1 MQSNHDDVTRWD
13 ETRQCFL
20 DRNGYPASA
29 RGLIY
34 NAATGMDGPINKIL
48 LEPTLTGTRIRSAGP
63 ATNVEVCS
71 GTTANGTGGGLVS
84 NSGKT
89 ALSWGEGGNI
99 TAMGTPLAM
108 YTNEIRLNGMGDT
121 QFIRY
126 NPSTTSTEI
135 AALNGGRFLTA
146 SGGSTIAA
154 TWDSNGFQAR
164 KYVRSSGAFSA
175 SQGGAL
181 SIATG
186 GTRRPLPLGAMT
198 NTGVSGS
205 AWGFGSVDAGN
216 VLIAPFTGTIRVMAR
231 IWSFAP
237 NDTTSYCHLRIY
249 HPTVDGTFT
258 DSDEGITM
266 GALVNNTQDVRATF
280 FAIATVNEFERVA
293 ITGSHLDGAS
303 KSIQVLD
310 YHVEYIA

>member
-20 DRNGYPASA
+20 DRNGYPANA
-29 RGLIY
+29 RGSIY

-63 ATNVEVCS
+63 ATNVEVYS
-71 GTTANGTGGGLVS
+71 GTTSNGTGGGLVS

-135 AALNGGRFLTA
+135 AALNGGRFLTS
-146 SGGSTIAA
+146 SGGSTIAT

-164 KYVRSSGAFSA
+164 KYMRSSGAFSA
-175 SQGGAL
+175 SQGSTLTVAA
-181 SIATG
+181 AT
-186 GTRRPLPLGAMT
+186 RSLLPLGTMT

-205 AWGFGSVDAGN
+205 AWTSGTIGSGN
-216 VLIAPFTGTIRVMAR
+216 VLVAPFTGTIRAHVR
-231 IWSFAP
+231 VCSFAS
-237 NDTTSYCHLRIY
+237 NTAANYIFLRVY
-249 HPTVDGTFT
+249 NPSVDATF
-258 DSDEGITM
+258 SDGDEIITI
-266 GALVNNTQDVRATF
+266 GALSNGTQDYRGAG
-280 FAIATVNEFERVA
+280 FAIVAVSAGERIGIA
-293 ITGSHLDGAS
+293 AHNGGGGGKDF
-303 KSIQVLD
+303 QVLD
-310 YHVEYIA
+310 YHLEYIG

>member
-20 DRNGYPASA
+20 DRNGYPANA
-29 RGLIY
+29 RGSIY

-63 ATNVEVCS
+63 ATNVEVYS
-71 GTTANGTGGGLVS
+71 GTTANGAGGGLVS
-84 NSGKT
+84 NTGTT
-89 ALSWGEGGNI
+89 ALTWG
-99 TAMGTPLAM
+99 LAGSELAANTTLIM
-108 YTNEIRLNGMGDT
+108 NGYEVRLNGLGDP

-126 NPSTTSTEI
+126 NSSNINVEI
-135 AALNGGRFLTA
+135 GSFTGGRILTG

-154 TWDSNGFQAR
+154 TWDGNGFQAR
-164 KYVRSSGAFSA
+164 KYMRSSGAFSA

-186 GTRRPLPLGAMT
+186 GTHRPLPLGAMT

-237 NDTTSYCHLRIY
+237 NNTSSYCHLRIY

-293 ITGSHLDGAS
+293 ITGSHSDGAS

>member
-63 ATNVEVCS
+63 ATNVEVYS

-135 AALNGGRFLTA
+135 AALNGGRFLTS
-146 SGGSTIAA
+146 SGGSTIAT

-164 KYVRSSGAFSA
+164 KYMRGSGAFST
-175 SQGGAL
+175 SQGSTLTVAAAARSL
-181 SIATG
+181 
-186 GTRRPLPLGAMT
+186 LPLGTMT

-205 AWGFGSVDAGN
+205 PWTTGTIGSGI
-216 VLIAPFTGTIRVMAR
+216 VLVAPFTGTIRAHVR
-231 IWSFAP
+231 VCSFAS
-237 NDTTSYCHLRIY
+237 NTAENYIFLRVY
-249 HPTVDGTFT
+249 NPSVDATF
-258 DSDEGITM
+258 SDGDEIITI
-266 GALVNNTQDVRATF
+266 GALSNGTQDYRGAG
-280 FAIATVNEFERVA
+280 FAIVAVSAGERIGIVA
-293 ITGSHLDGAS
+293 HNGGGGD
-303 KSIQVLD
+303 KNFQVLD
-310 YHVEYIA
+310 YHIEYIG

>member
-20 DRNGYPASA
+20 DRNGYPANA
-29 RGLIY
+29 RGSIY

-63 ATNVEVCS
+63 ATNVEVYS
-71 GTTANGTGGGLVS
+71 GTATNGAGGGLVS
-84 NSGKT
+84 NT
-89 ALSWGEGGNI
+89 
-99 TAMGTPLAM
+99 GT
-108 YTNEIRLNGMGDT
+108 
-121 QFIRY
+121 
-126 NPSTTSTEI
+126 
-135 AALNGGRFLTA
+135 
-146 SGGSTIAA
+146 TIAA
-154 TWDSNGFQAR
+154 TWDSDGIQAR

-186 GTRRPLPLGAMT
+186 GTHQPLPLGAMT

-205 AWGFGSVDAGN
+205 AWGFGSVNAGN

-249 HPTVDGTFT
+249 HPTVDVTFT

-280 FAIATVNEFERVA
+280 FAIATVNAGERVA